1 MNVLL
6 TGASGLLGSAVAP
19 ALESCGH
26 RVVKL
31 RRDGGTGATWN
42 PAEGK
47 IDLTP
52 ALPLDAVI
60 HLAGESIGARWT
72 AERKRRIRES
82 RVAGTR
88 LLAETL
94 ATLPARLKVL
104 VCASATGFYG
114 DRGDEW
120 LDESSPP
127 GHGYLAEVCREW
139 EAASAPAEAARIRVV
154 RLRFGIVLAR
164 QGGALAKMLPAFRLG
179 LGGRLGDGRQYWS
192 WISLEDA
199 VATLAHALKRE
210 SITGPVNAVSP
221 QPVTNREF
229 TAALGRVL
237 HRPAFF
243 TMPRLA
249 VNLLFGEMGREA
261 MLASC
266 RARPAKLLAGGF
278 QFQASD
284 LETALRRMLVNP
296 SAQ

>member
-19 ALESCGH
+19 ALGTFGH

-31 RRDGGTGATWN
+31 RRGEGPGATWN
-42 PAEGK
+42 PAERK
-47 IDLTP
+47 IDLKP

-60 HLAGESIGARWT
+60 HLAGENIGARWT
-72 AERKRRIRES
+72 VERKRRIRES

-94 ATLPARLKVL
+94 ASLPSRPKVL

-120 LDESSPP
+120 LDESAPP
-127 GHGYLAEVCREW
+127 GRGFLAEVCRDW
-139 EAASAPAEAARIRVV
+139 ESASAPAETAGIRVV

-179 LGGRLGDGRQYWS
+179 LAGRLGDGRHYWS
-192 WISLEDA
+192 WIALEDA
-199 VATLAHALKRE
+199 VAVLLHALMCE
-210 SITGPVNAVSP
+210 LLCGPVNAVSP

-229 TAALGRVL
+229 TASLGRAL
-237 HRPAFF
+237 RRPTLFA
-243 TMPRLA
+243 MPRFA
-249 VNLLFGEMGREA
+249 VDLIFGEMGREA

-278 QFQASD
+278 QFQTPD
-284 LETALRRMLVNP
+284 LEVALRRTLLNP
-296 SAQ
+296 SVR

>member
-6 TGASGLLGSAVAP
+6 TGASGLIGSAVTP
-19 ALESCGH
+19 ALESSGH

-31 RRDGGTGATWN
+31 RRGEGTGATWN

-47 IDLTP
+47 IDLAP
-52 ALPLDAVI
+52 ALPFDSVI
-60 HLAGESIGARWT
+60 HLAGENIGARWT
-72 AERKRRIRES
+72 AERKQRIRES

-88 LLAETL
+88 LLAEAL
-94 ATLPARLKVL
+94 ASLPSRPKVL

-120 LDESSPP
+120 LDESSPA
-127 GHGYLAEVCREW
+127 GRGYLAEVCREW
-139 EAASAPAEAARIRVV
+139 EAASAPAEGAGIRVV

-192 WISLEDA
+192 WIALEDA
-199 VATLAHALKRE
+199 VAALLHALTCE
-210 SITGPVNAVSP
+210 SICGPVNAVSP

-229 TAALGRVL
+229 TATLGRAL
-237 HRPAFF
+237 RRPTMFA
-243 TMPRLA
+243 MPRLA

-266 RARPAKLLAGGF
+266 RARPAKLVSGGF
-278 QFQASD
+278 QFRSPD
-284 LETALRRMLVNP
+284 FETALRRILLGTG
-296 SAQ
+296 

>member
-1 MNVLL
+1 M
-6 TGASGLLGSAVAP
+6 
-19 ALESCGH
+19 
-26 RVVKL
+26 KL
-31 RRDGGTGATWN
+31 RRDGETGATWN
-42 PAEGK
+42 PEEGK

-52 ALPLDAVI
+52 ALALDAVI

-88 LLAETL
+88 LLSQTL
-94 ATLPARLKVL
+94 AKLPPRPKVL

-127 GHGYLAEVCREW
+127 GHGYLAEVCRDW
-139 EAASAPAEAARIRVV
+139 EAASAPAEAAGIRVV

-164 QGGALAKMLPAFRLG
+164 QGGALAKMLPAFHLG
-179 LGGRLGDGRQYWS
+179 LGGRLGDGRHYWS
-192 WISLEDA
+192 WIALQDA
-199 VATLAHALKRE
+199 VAALLHALARE
-210 SITGPVNAVSP
+210 SLCGPVNAVSP

-229 TAALGRVL
+229 TATLGRVL
-237 HRPAFF
+237 RRPTIFA
-243 TMPRLA
+243 MPRYV

-266 RARPAKLLAGGF
+266 RIKPAKLLAGGF
-278 QFQASD
+278 RFQTPD
-284 LETALRRMLVNP
+284 LESALRRTILNP
-296 SAQ
+296 SVR

>member
-6 TGASGLLGSAVAP
+6 TGASGLIGSAVAP
-19 ALESCGH
+19 ALESSGH

-31 RRDGGTGATWN
+31 RRGEGPGATWN

-47 IDLTP
+47 IDLAP

-60 HLAGESIGARWT
+60 HLAGENIGARWT

-94 ATLPARLKVL
+94 ASLASRPNVL

-114 DRGDEW
+114 DRGEEW
-120 LDESSPP
+120 LDESSTP
-127 GHGYLAEVCREW
+127 GRGYLAEVCHDW
-139 EAASAPAEAARIRVV
+139 EAASAPAEAAGIRVV

-192 WISLEDA
+192 WIALQDA
-199 VATLAHALKRE
+199 VATLLQALTFE
-210 SITGPVNAVSP
+210 SLYGPVNAVSP

-229 TAALGRVL
+229 TATLGRTL
-237 HRPAFF
+237 RRPTFF
-243 TMPRLA
+243 AMPRFA

-266 RARPAKLLAGGF
+266 RARPAKLLSGGF
-278 QFQASD
+278 QFQFPE
-284 LETALRRMLVNP
+284 LETALRRTLLNLSVR
-296 SAQ
+296 

>member
-6 TGASGLLGSAVAP
+6 TGASGLIGSAVTP
-19 ALESCGH
+19 ALESSGH

-31 RRDGGTGATWN
+31 RRGEGPGASWN
-42 PAEGK
+42 PAEGR
-47 IDLTP
+47 IDLAP

-60 HLAGESIGARWT
+60 HLAGENIGARWT
-72 AERKRRIRES
+72 SERKRRIRES

-94 ATLPARLKVL
+94 ARLPARPNVL
-104 VCASATGFYG
+104 VCASATGCYG

-127 GHGYLAEVCREW
+127 GRGYLAEVCRAW
-139 EAASAPAEAARIRVV
+139 EAAAAPAEAAGIRVV
-154 RLRFGIVLAR
+154 RLRFGIVLAC

-179 LGGRLGDGRQYWS
+179 LAGRLGDGRQYWS
-192 WISLEDA
+192 WIALEDA
-199 VATLAHALKRE
+199 VAAALHALVCE
-210 SITGPVNAVSP
+210 SIRGPVNAVAP

-229 TAALGRVL
+229 TAALGHALR
-237 HRPAFF
+237 RPTFF
-243 TMPRLA
+243 AMPRFA

-266 RARPAKLLAGGF
+266 RAKPAKLLAGGF
-278 QFQASD
+278 HFQAPE
-284 LETALRRMLVNP
+284 LAMALRRILLNP
-296 SAQ
+296 SAR

>member
-6 TGASGLLGSAVAP
+6 TGASGLIGSAVAP
-19 ALESCGH
+19 VLESSGH
-26 RVVKL
+26 RVFKM
-31 RRDGGTGATWN
+31 RRGEGPGATWN
-42 PAEGK
+42 PAEGQ
-47 IDLTP
+47 IDLAP

-60 HLAGESIGARWT
+60 HLAGENIGARWT

-94 ATLPARLKVL
+94 ASLPSRPKVL

-127 GHGYLAEVCREW
+127 GSGYLAEVCRDW
-139 EAASAPAEAARIRVV
+139 EAAATPAEAAGIRVV
-154 RLRFGIVLAR
+154 RLRFGLVLAR
-164 QGGALAKMLPAFRLG
+164 QGGALAKMLPAFRIG
-179 LGGRLGDGRQYWS
+179 LGGRLGNGRHYWS
-192 WISLEDA
+192 WIALQDA
-199 VATLAHALKRE
+199 VAALLHALSCE
-210 SITGPVNAVSP
+210 SLCGPVNAVSP

-229 TAALGRVL
+229 TATLGRAL
-237 HRPAFF
+237 RRPTIFA
-243 TMPRLA
+243 MPRFA

-266 RARPAKLLAGGF
+266 RARPAKLLTGGF
-278 QFQASD
+278 QFQAPD
-284 LETALRRMLVNP
+284 LETALRRTLQE
-296 SAQ
+296 SG